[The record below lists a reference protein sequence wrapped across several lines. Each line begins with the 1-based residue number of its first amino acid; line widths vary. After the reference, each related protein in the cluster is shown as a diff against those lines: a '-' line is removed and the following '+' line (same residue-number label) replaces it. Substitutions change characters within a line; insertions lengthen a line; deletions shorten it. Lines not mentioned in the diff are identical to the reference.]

1 MLLNC
6 DCVYVI
12 KLNKFNNQRKIVQ
25 KMVGLYLALELS
37 LKTYILMWKNVIN
50 FIYEKVTEQNGVYI
64 C

>member
-25 KMVGLYLALELS
+25 KMVGLYLALEFS